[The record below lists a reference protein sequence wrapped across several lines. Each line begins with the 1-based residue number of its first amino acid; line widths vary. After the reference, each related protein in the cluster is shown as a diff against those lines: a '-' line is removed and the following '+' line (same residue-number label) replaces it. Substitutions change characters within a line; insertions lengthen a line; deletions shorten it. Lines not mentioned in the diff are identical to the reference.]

1 MMPDYQQQLT
11 QMILSDPIRCRA
23 LECVRE
29 LNLPDCWVGAG
40 FVRNMVWD
48 NLHGF
53 KTPTPLNDVD
63 VVYFDPDGIRGERDY
78 ESLLHTMMPELNW
91 QVKNQAFMHTRN
103 NDRPYS
109 DTLDAISFWVE
120 KETCV
125 AVRLLDTGQYAFNA
139 SYGFSSLFALMLS
152 WNPKRPYSLFEHRV
166 KTKGWLMKWPLLQK
180 EKRKNN

>member
-11 QMILSDPIRCRA
+11 QMIRKDSLRCRA
-23 LECVRE
+23 LACVRE

-63 VVYFDPDGIRGERDY
+63 VVYFDPDSICGEKDY

-103 NDRPYS
+103 NDRPYT

-125 AVRLLDTGQYAFNA
+125 AVRLTDSGCYEFAA
-139 SYGFSSLFALMLS
+139 CYGFDSLFNGLLTPNS
-152 WNPKRPYSLFEHRV
+152 RRPLDLFNQRV
-166 KTKGWLMKWPLLQK
+166 ASKGWLAVWPEL
-180 EKRKNN
+180 RISGGAR